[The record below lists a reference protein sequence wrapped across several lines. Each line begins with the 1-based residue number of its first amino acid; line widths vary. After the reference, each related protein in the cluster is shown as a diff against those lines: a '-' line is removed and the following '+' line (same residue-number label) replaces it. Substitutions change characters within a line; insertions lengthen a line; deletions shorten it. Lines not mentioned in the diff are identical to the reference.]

1 MPERARARSAR
12 PLWLALAALA
22 VPLLALGARADEAAC
37 LGASGKAGARCLV
50 RYATP
55 IEKCRGA
62 ADGPCEEALRAAD
75 GVLDQ
80 VVAAGDGP
88 ILAKCDAASAT
99 ALGFTSLADVA
110 LRDADSCRDFA
121 EDHAERVF
129 ADDPAALSA
138 DALACQRLVAKQLAG
153 LRDKAVAE
161 FGKRCLLRDFAGGSC
176 NRARRDG
183 KLERRLE
190 QARAAI
196 ERRCGALFGEL
207 GVGSGATADERLD
220 DLLQSVLVRGRHFA
234 QRTIPPND
242 LGPAARFGSFPVG
255 VRTLLLEDA
264 SRPDLGAPGGS
275 RPVTVEVYY
284 PSTQAGVAGLPM
296 DVVRVIGIDLATTP
310 AFRDAPIAQGTFP
323 LVLFSHGNGGI
334 RFQSFFFG
342 AHLAS
347 HGFVVAS
354 PDHHG
359 NTFVDA
365 LLEIEDPD
373 SATNRPLDMSFL
385 IDEFTAFDAEPGNFF
400 EGAIDLEKI
409 GMSGH
414 SFGGYTSFAL
424 AGGAFGLG
432 TFTEPRIKAILPQ
445 APFAGFFEDAFF
457 ATIGVPALI
466 VGGSLD
472 ETTPFPDNQRRPFD
486 ALQPG
491 ATVVALADLRDA
503 GHFTFSDFCEVDREL
518 LAFLG
523 GFEEACE
530 PRHLPWRYA
539 HDIVNFLALHFFD
552 GVLNGNAAALAELD
566 PARLAGIEDLV
577 YEEK

>member
-1 MPERARARSAR
+1 MPRARARSAGPR
-12 PLWLALAALA
+12 GLALAAL
-22 VPLLALGARADEAAC
+22 VLPLLAGGARADEAAC
-37 LGASGKAGARCLV
+37 LAASGKAGARCLA
-50 RYATP
+50 RYAKP
-55 IEKCRGA
+55 IEKCRGS
-62 ADGPCEEALRAAD
+62 ADAPCEEALRVPD
-75 GVLDQ
+75 GVLDE
-80 VVAAGDGP
+80 VVAAESGP

-110 LRDADSCRDFA
+110 LRGADACRDFA
-121 EDHAERVF
+121 EDHADLVF
-129 ADDPAALSA
+129 ADDLAALSA
-138 DALACQRLVAKQLAG
+138 PSLSCQRLVARQLAG

-161 FGKRCLLRDFAGGSC
+161 FGKRCLLRAFVGGSC
-176 NRARRDG
+176 DRTRRDR

-190 QARAAI
+190 QARTAI
-196 ERRCGALFGEL
+196 LRRCGALFEGL
-207 GVGSGATADERLD
+207 GVGSGATAGERLD
-220 DLLQSVLVRGRHFA
+220 DLLQAVLVRGRHLA

-242 LGPAARFGSFPVG
+242 LGPAARFGPYPVG

-264 SRPDLGAPGGS
+264 SRPDLGAPGEA
-275 RPVTVEVYY
+275 RPLTVEVYY
-284 PSTQAGVAGLPM
+284 PSTEAGVAGLPM

-310 AFRDAPIAQGTFP
+310 AFRDAPIAPGSFP

-359 NTFVDA
+359 NTFVDS
-365 LLEIEDPD
+365 LLDVEDPD

-385 IDEFTAFDAEPGNFF
+385 IDEFTAFAAEAGGFF
-400 EGAIDLEKI
+400 EGAIDLDEI

-414 SFGGYTSFAL
+414 SFGGYTAFAL
-424 AGGAFGLG
+424 AGGPFALG
-432 TFTEPRIKAILPQ
+432 TFSEPRIKAIFPQ
-445 APFAGFFEDAFF
+445 APFAGPFEDAFF
-457 ATIGVPALI
+457 ATISVPTLV
-466 VGGSLD
+466 VGGTLD
-472 ETTPFPDNQRRPFD
+472 ETTPFPGHQQRPFD

-491 ATVVALADLRDA
+491 AAVVALAGLRDA

-523 GFEEACE
+523 GFDEACE

-552 GVLNGNAAALAELD
+552 GVLKGNAAALAELD
-566 PARLAGIEDLV
+566 PPRLARIEDLV
-577 YEEK
+577 YQEK